1 MNLDIRR
8 YTQLLFLSVKKM
20 NNLQK
25 IMDKKKITVQELS
38 EKSGVHF
45 NTIRLIRTGVFKKST
60 FSTLRKLAKALGC
73 TARDIGD

>member
-1 MNLDIRR
+1 MEQR
-8 YTQLLFLSVKKM
+8 KKEGTSKLEVIM
-20 NNLQK
+20 NNQN
-25 IMDKKKITVQELS
+25 ITDHELS

-73 TARDIGD
+73 TAREIGG

>member
-1 MNLDIRR
+1 M
-8 YTQLLFLSVKKM
+8 T
-20 NNLQK
+20 NLQE
-25 IMDKKKITVQELS
+25 IMNRQNITDQELY

-73 TARDIGD
+73 TPKEIGG

>member
-1 MNLDIRR
+1 M
-8 YTQLLFLSVKKM
+8 T
-20 NNLQK
+20 NLQK
-25 IMDKKKITVQELS
+25 IINNKNITYQELS

-73 TARDIGD
+73 TAREIGG